1 MIGRMSLVKQLLKS
15 LKKSLGL
22 LAIVSLTLTACS
34 TASAGREI
42 TIEMTD
48 FALNPVQIEVKAG
61 EQITWVLENKS
72 STDHEFESDAGKL
85 EEVLVPGG
93 KTKRVNWTAPKKA
106 GTYEFE
112 CDMAGHDGMVMEVV
126 VK

>member
-1 MIGRMSLVKQLLKS
+1 MKTRSLIV
-15 LKKSLGL
+15 GL
-22 LAIVSLTLTACS
+22 LAIVTLALTACS

-48 FALNPVQIEVKAG
+48 YKLTPAQVEVKAG
-61 EQITWVLENKS
+61 EKITWVLENKS
-72 STDHEFESDAGKL
+72 TSDHEFESDEGKL

-93 KTKRVNWTAPKKA
+93 KSKRVNWTAPTKA

-112 CDMAGHDGMVMEVV
+112 CDMAGHDGMVMDVV

>member
-1 MIGRMSLVKQLLKS
+1 M
-15 LKKSLGL
+15 KKTVITAGL
-22 LAIVSLTLTACS
+22 LAILGLTLTACS

-48 FALNPVQIEVKAG
+48 FKLSPAQVEVKAG
-61 EQITWVLENKS
+61 EQITWVLDNKS
-72 STDHEFESDAGKL
+72 GSDHEFESDAGKL
-85 EEVLVPGG
+85 EEVVVPGG
-93 KTKRVNWTAPKKA
+93 KSKKVNWTAPNKP

-112 CDMAGHDGMVMEVV
+112 CDMAGHDGMEMEVI